1 MTEYMTENAV
11 VRIHGT
17 VNHTRLKEAAETY
30 IKQVERLEKRR
41 CNGDSQQDRSV
52 CGNDT
57 EHSGR

>member
-1 MTEYMTENAV
+1 MKQFSTERAI

-17 VNHTRLKEAAETY
+17 YDQEKLKGAAETY

-41 CNGDSQQDRSV
+41 SNGDLQQDRSV